1 MDAVT
6 ISRLVGGLGF
16 PYRKLVSEGLI
27 QDLLLKRLF
36 DTSDNEELIQNP
48 EPGVKLWFWAE
59 TKRLE
64 QVMIVLIQTVGQPVY
79 VGQLPQPFKLDM
91 DQRYVREVLGA
102 PTKSK
107 LSVKLPGGLGVRG
120 GADIYYLDQKAHP
133 NVMVTLSYLEN
144 LRVNNISFSLIDSGH
159 D

>member
-16 PYRKLVSEGLI
+16 SYHKLVSQGLI
-27 QDLLLKRLF
+27 QNLLLKRLF
-36 DTSDNEELIQNP
+36 DASDNEELIQNP

-64 QVMIVLIQTVGQPVY
+64 QVMIILVQTVGQPVY
-79 VGQLPQPFKLDM
+79 SGQLPQPFKLDM
-91 DQRYVREVLGA
+91 DQQYVREALGV
-102 PTKSK
+102 PTETKPP
-107 LSVKLPGGLGVRG
+107 VKLPGGMGGRG
-120 GADIYYLDQKAHP
+120 GADIYYLDQTAHS

-144 LRVNNISFSLIDSGH
+144 LRVNNISFSLINSGR
-159 D
+159 